1 MEQKELQPIWTAT
14 YLQTSKAMYYL
25 EPLKEFAQ
33 NRQRK
38 QVALKVAD
46 LQEQG
51 TKILLPYALCIDA
64 QINERI
70 THKGRAIVPP
80 VASLD
85 GTFTQVQSSPYK
97 INHPFDIHTYLWQ
110 VNGCKGLV
118 YGTIGLTAR
127 DGKTIVENGD
137 LLLIKASTGMLKV
150 WVFKGL
156 AGWYNGLP
164 AGLTK
169 AVEVLKGLGQI

>member
-64 QINERI
+64 QINERKAYLKEHYYENRYGKRNPQYEKAGI
-70 THKGRAIVPP
+70 ELEMLQNQKKLQQEQFASRMGDFRKRKELIDQK
-80 VASLD
+80 ASLY
-85 GTFTQVQSSPYK
+85 GMKP
-97 INHPFDIHTYLWQ
+97 IDIF
-110 VNGCKGLV
+110 NEG
-118 YGTIGLTAR
+118 
-127 DGKTIVENGD
+127 GKE
-137 LLLIKASTGMLKV
+137 
-150 WVFKGL
+150 
-156 AGWYNGLP
+156 
-164 AGLTK
+164 
-169 AVEVLKGLGQI
+169 